1 MYEIAPIWGCLPA
14 HVQQWLHCIWD
25 VFMQTRDTY
34 RRDVLGES
42 GSCGSQID
50 ARNNIDRDVWTHRL
64 GGCILRLPTEKKKA
78 IGLQ

>member
-1 MYEIAPIWGCLPA
+1 
-14 HVQQWLHCIWD
+14 
-25 VFMQTRDTY
+25 MQSWDTY

-50 ARNNIDRDVWTHRL
+50 ARINIDRVVWTHRL
-64 GGCILRLPTEKKKA
+64 GGCILRLPTEKKKVA